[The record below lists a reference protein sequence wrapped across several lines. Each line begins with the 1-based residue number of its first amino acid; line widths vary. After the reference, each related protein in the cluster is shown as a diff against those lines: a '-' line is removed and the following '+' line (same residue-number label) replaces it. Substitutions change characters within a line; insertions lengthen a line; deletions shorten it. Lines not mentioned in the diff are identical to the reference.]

1 MILQK
6 EKTPNLLHKLYYLD
20 KDELL
25 KLIIGG
31 FLFFCII
38 GSYSLCEEM
47 KYGVFSL
54 FIGAYYIPIAK
65 MIAFGVLIPAIMLD
79 GYLVDRIKRHQLL
92 ISYCIVF
99 ALLAIIFSIVFTHPE
114 IGISNNIADPSR
126 IIGWIFYVYIE
137 GFQPFLIGVFWA
149 FMNSIH
155 QPTHAKKTYG
165 LIVSC
170 SKIAGISVTI
180 LAATFFSA
188 NNFFQLQ
195 LDITQKIQI
204 ILLVSSGL
212 LLSAA
217 LFLSLMV
224 KKLNISTFKGYH
236 TDSAEETSKK
246 TGIFLGISLL
256 LKNRYVLG
264 VFLMVFL
271 GDIVSEILNYKRI
284 LLSVP
289 TKEHAKDL
297 GTVLSSL
304 YSQLAYMHLIGLGI
318 SLFFTNSIMRYV
330 STRVCI
336 FIMPVFTFIL
346 AIVYIATGIDSVIV
360 WLYIII
366 KAMYYT
372 IGTPI
377 RESLYIVTSKDI
389 QFKAKF
395 AIDAV
400 GQKLARNTGQ
410 AVNFATN
417 ILRNKYGA
425 IYGVV
430 SINTLLVII
439 PMMWIVASYFV
450 GKKYKETLDNNEVI
464 S

>member
-1 MILQK
+1 MILSK
-6 EKTPNLLHKLYYLD
+6 EKNQNLFHKFYHLD

-38 GSYSLCEEM
+38 GSYTLCEEM
-47 KYGVFSL
+47 KYGIFSL
-54 FIGAYYIPIAK
+54 FVGAYYVPVAK
-65 MIAFGVLIPAIMLD
+65 IIAFVVLIPAIMLD

-92 ISYCIVF
+92 VLYCTVFGLLGIVF
-99 ALLAIIFSIVFTHPE
+99 TIIFTHPE
-114 IGISNNIADPSR
+114 IGIANNIADPNR
-126 IIGWIFYVYIE
+126 IIGWVFFVYVE

-155 QPTHAKKTYG
+155 QPSHAKKTYG

-180 LAATFFSA
+180 FATTFFSV
-188 NNFFQLQ
+188 NNFFKLH
-195 LDITQKIQI
+195 LDIIQKIEI
-204 ILLVSSGL
+204 ILLLASGL

-224 KKLNISTFKGYH
+224 KKLDLNTFKGYQADA
-236 TDSAEETSKK
+236 TEEKSKK
-246 TGIFLGISLL
+246 TGIFLGVSLL
-256 LKNRYVLG
+256 FKNRYVFG
-264 VFLMVFL
+264 IFLMVFL
-271 GDIVSEILNYKRI
+271 GDVVAEILNYKRI
-284 LLSVP
+284 LLSTS

-297 GTVLSSL
+297 ATVLSTL
-304 YSQLAYMHLIGLGI
+304 YSQLAYMHVIGLGL
-318 SLFFTNSIMRYV
+318 SLFFTNSIMRFV
-330 STRVCI
+330 STRICI
-336 FIMPVFTFIL
+336 FIMPVVTFIL
-346 AIVYIATGIDSVIV
+346 SVIYIVTGIDSIII
-360 WLYIII
+360 WLYIMI

-372 IGTPI
+372 IGAPV
-377 RESLYIVTSKDI
+377 RESLYIITSKDI

-410 AVNFATN
+410 AINFATN

-430 SINTLLVII
+430 SINIMLTII
-439 PMMWIVASYFV
+439 PMMWIASSYFV
-450 GKKYKETLDNNEVI
+450 GKKYKETIDNNEVI